1 MIFLQIRLRFLLLRN
16 SLTTEKHCYKTLSCI
31 IRFLGVLNN
40 LDEKI
45 NKELGK
51 TRRSALGNIVR
62 DLNDWAHFVKEFHDE
77 LRYRLD
83 SAAEIFLDT
92 NTSKNMVYPSDW
104 LSRENI
110 CDVFVRMKPRFL
122 VYAPFVEMCNNVDK
136 MIDLMKCDPTVKED
150 VKNLEDMMMKEMDIT
165 NNRKLPTTFN
175 NLLSLPFQHVLRYA
189 S

>member
-1 MIFLQIRLRFLLLRN
+1 MISENIVLKLYF
-16 SLTTEKHCYKTLSCI
+16 I
-31 IRFLGVLNN
+31 IRFLGVLNK

-45 NKELGK
+45 NKELRQD
-51 TRRSALGNIVR
+51 RRNTLGSIVR
-62 DLNDWAHFVKEFHDE
+62 DLNDRAHFVKEFHDE
-77 LRYRLD
+77 LRYKLD

-92 NTSKNMVYPSDW
+92 NTSQNMVYPSNW

-150 VKNLEDMMMKEMDIT
+150 VENLEDMMMKEMEIT